1 MANLKL
7 QTSVA
12 AAVTPS
18 NTVNIPFPGD
28 ATAAPNTAQW
38 PCVLY
43 VGTGGTLRVLTAGGN
58 DVTLVNVADGTFIP
72 IQVVRVFSSTT
83 DAADIVALW

>member
-7 QTSVA
+7 QTSRA
-12 AAVTPS
+12 AAVTP
-18 NTVNIPFPGD
+18 NDTVNIPYPGD
-28 ATAAPNTAQW
+28 ATASPNEARW

-43 VGTGGTLRVLTAGGN
+43 VGTGGTLRIMTADGD
-58 DVTLVNVADGTFIP
+58 DVTLANVADGTFIP
-72 IQVVRVFSSTT
+72 IQVIRVFSSTT

>member
-7 QTSVA
+7 QTSRA

-18 NTVNIPFPGD
+18 DTVDIAYPGD
-28 ATAAPNTAQW
+28 ATAAPNTAKW

-43 VGTGGTLRVLTAGGN
+43 VGGAGDVKVKTASG
-58 DVTLVNVADGTFIP
+58 DEVTFVGIAAGTFMP
-72 IQVVRVFSSTT
+72 VNVVRVFSTGTSATN
-83 DAADIVALW
+83 ILALW

>member
-1 MANLKL
+1 MPNLKL
-7 QTSVA
+7 QTSRA

-18 NTVNIPFPGD
+18 DTANIPFPGD

-43 VGTGGTLRVLTAGGN
+43 VGTGGTLDIRTADGD
-58 DVTLVNVADGTFIP
+58 DVTLVNVPDGTFIP
-72 IQVVRVFSSTT
+72 IQVIRVFTTSS
-83 DAADIVALW
+83 AADIVALW